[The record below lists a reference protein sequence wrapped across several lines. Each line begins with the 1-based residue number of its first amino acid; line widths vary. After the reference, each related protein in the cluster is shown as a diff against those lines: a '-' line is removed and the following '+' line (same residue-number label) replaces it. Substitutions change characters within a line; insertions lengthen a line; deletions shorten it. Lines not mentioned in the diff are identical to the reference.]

1 MIGTKFSTNYQK
13 LQKKTHFFTDNFLK
27 RKKQKKKKEPKCNQ
41 KISNSNSRKQQT
53 QSLQHKFEFT

>member
-41 KISNSNSRKQQT
+41 KISNSNSRKQ
-53 QSLQHKFEFT
+53 